1 MGLALN
7 FGENV
12 RRLRAARGLTI
23 EALAHEVG
31 LAYTY
36 VGQIERG
43 RRNPTLRV
51 VELFAKAL
59 GADPL
64 ELLRPPAT
72 SPGPAER

>member
-12 RRLRAARGLTI
+12 RRLRGVRGLTI

-36 VGQIERG
+36 VGQLERG
-43 RRNPTLRV
+43 RRNPTLQV
-51 VELFAKAL
+51 VERFATVL
-59 GADPL
+59 GVEPL
-64 ELLRPPAT
+64 DLLRTP
-72 SPGPAER
+72 

>member
-12 RRLRAARGLTI
+12 RRLRGVRGLTI

-36 VGQIERG
+36 VGQLERG
-43 RRNPTLRV
+43 RRNPTLQV
-51 VELFAKAL
+51 VERFATVL
-59 GADPL
+59 GVEPL
-64 ELLRPPAT
+64 DLVRTP
-72 SPGPAER
+72 